1 MEITIKDVV
10 IDGLFC
16 TDCPVVTKC
25 NLQCNT
31 VEERKTREKKVDAGA
46 DKMEASEKLSRFV
59 RL

>member
-1 MEITIKDVV
+1 MKITIKDVV

-16 TDCPVVTKC
+16 TECPIVTKC

-31 VEERKTREKKVDAGA
+31 VEERKIREQKVDAVA
-46 DKMEASEKLSRFV
+46 DKMEAPAKLSRLM